1 MLKTFTKFNQLKKE
15 LKNIEIIGKGWRGT
29 VYKAHFEDLLL
40 SVKVPNSKEHINAIQ
55 KEGKILE
62 IVNQYNIG
70 GKLVFQGE
78 DFIAYEY
85 IDGIHLKDYIN
96 EKNYKDVVL
105 QLFEQAR
112 LLDKLGINKD
122 EMQRPLKNAL
132 ISKDEKVILIDF
144 ERVNFSEKPSNITQ
158 LLQFVMRT
166 IYFKNIDKQKL
177 INLGK
182 EYKKSLNEKTYE
194 KILKTIFEV

>member
-1 MLKTFTKFNQLKKE
+1 
-15 LKNIEIIGKGWRGT
+15 
-29 VYKAHFEDLLL
+29 
-40 SVKVPNSKEHINAIQ
+40 
-55 KEGKILE
+55 
-62 IVNQYNIG
+62 
-70 GKLVFQGE
+70 
-78 DFIAYEY
+78 
-85 IDGIHLKDYIN
+85 
-96 EKNYKDVVL
+96 
-105 QLFEQAR
+105 
-112 LLDKLGINKD
+112 
-122 EMQRPLKNAL
+122 
-132 ISKDEKVILIDF
+132 VILIDF

>member
-1 MLKTFTKFNQLKKE
+1 
-15 LKNIEIIGKGWRGT
+15 
-29 VYKAHFEDLLL
+29 
-40 SVKVPNSKEHINAIQ
+40 
-55 KEGKILE
+55 
-62 IVNQYNIG
+62 
-70 GKLVFQGE
+70 
-78 DFIAYEY
+78 
-85 IDGIHLKDYIN
+85 
-96 EKNYKDVVL
+96 
-105 QLFEQAR
+105 